1 MENLNLIL
9 PEIFISLSIMFLLVL
24 GVFKKNS
31 SKFTFNLSLLVFL
44 ITGIITINETFS
56 VSRITLFNESI
67 IIDYMSSLMKLITLS
82 GGFLV
87 LVISSSYLK
96 IFKLHNIEYPILIL
110 SSVLGMMIMIS
121 SNDLIVFYMG
131 LELQSLALYV
141 LATYNR
147 DQLKSSE
154 AGLKY
159 FVLSALSS
167 GLLLYGCS
175 LIYGFT
181 GSTNFNVIAN
191 QFNTNEYAITFGI
204 VFILVGLAFKISAVP
219 FHMWAPDVYEGSPT
233 SVTLFFTIV
242 PKIAALTV
250 FIRFLFVPFF
260 DLIEQWQM
268 ILVFLSIASML
279 FGAIA
284 AIGQKNLKRLIAYSS
299 ISHMGY
305 ALAGLTT
312 GTNEGI
318 QSSISYISIYLVMNL
333 AFFSCIFMLK
343 REDKYCNEKLT
354 NAKDAFSG
362 ISLDRNFRSK
372 IMRSKGGHMVNP
384 SSGMVSMMTI
394 SVIDALR
401 RVSNVEA
408 PVFLD
413 TPGRSLDY
421 KHKEELLNYFWQNDG
436 HQFLIFAHSGEFD
449 TEETLQKHADKLAKA
464 WSLSWPGDHIDTCYA
479 CGSKKIEGSYNSTIN
494 VCKDCND

>member
-1 MENLNLIL
+1 MSNIELVF
-9 PEIFISLSIMFLLVL
+9 PEIFISLSIMFLLIL

-31 SKFTFNLSLLVFL
+31 SKIIQNLSLLILL
-44 ITGIITINETFS
+44 ITAVITFNETLS
-56 VSRITLFNESI
+56 VKQITLFNESF
-67 IIDYMSSLMKLITLS
+67 IIDYLSSFMKIVTLLAAFVVLLIS
-82 GGFLV
+82 PN
-87 LVISSSYLK
+87 YLRTFK
-96 IFKLHNIEYPILIL
+96 IFKIEYPILIL

-141 LATYNR
+141 LATFDR
-147 DQLKSSE
+147 DKLKSSE

-191 QFNTNEYAITFGI
+191 QFNANEYAITFGI

-250 FIRFLFVPFF
+250 FIRFLFVPFLN
-260 DLIEQWQM
+260 LIEQWQM

-299 ISHMGY
+299 ISHVGY
-305 ALAGLTT
+305 ALAGLAT
-312 GTNEGI
+312 GSNVGI
-318 QSSISYISIYLVMNL
+318 QSSVIYIIIYIIMNL
-333 AFFSCIFMLK
+333 GFFSCLLMMKRNNVYYEQIDDLSGLSKNHPMLSLSLLIILFSLAGIPPLAGFFAKFYIFKSVIEQSMYFLAIVGLLATVVAAFYYLRIIKIMYFDKEKESYDKDNSLWLK
-343 REDKYCNEKLT
+343 FSLSFSTLIILLYFIFPSQLV
-354 NAKDAFSG
+354 DAV
-362 ISLDRNFRSK
+362 SK
-372 IMRSKGGHMVNP
+372 IN
-384 SSGMVSMMTI
+384 I
-394 SVIDALR
+394 I
-401 RVSNVEA
+401 
-408 PVFLD
+408 
-413 TPGRSLDY
+413 
-421 KHKEELLNYFWQNDG
+421 
-436 HQFLIFAHSGEFD
+436 
-449 TEETLQKHADKLAKA
+449 
-464 WSLSWPGDHIDTCYA
+464 
-479 CGSKKIEGSYNSTIN
+479 
-494 VCKDCND
+494 